1 MVAARGAL
9 AAWRAEGTSNPNPNP
24 NLNPNPNPNPNPNR
38 NPNPNPDPNA
48 NPYPNPCSSPRRTE
62 SRLQLPACYG
72 ASERGV
78 PWVTYPGLFAG
89 GGLDV
94 MTAALLR
101 ALPTPPVKGAILDA
115 CCGSGVIAAAL
126 RARAGAQLDIHL
138 LDADAVALDAARANV
153 PTAARVFLCDGWPD
167 TASAFPKKGKPK
179 KYEWIVSNP
188 PVHHGQPDD
197 F

>member
-9 AAWRAEGTSNPNPNP
+9 AAW
-24 NLNPNPNPNPNPNR
+24 
-38 NPNPNPDPNA
+38 
-48 NPYPNPCSSPRRTE
+48 RTE

-72 ASERGV
+72 APERGV

-126 RARAGAQLDIHL
+126 HARAGAQLDIHL
-138 LDADAVALDAARANV
+138 LAL
-153 PTAARVFLCDGWPD
+153 PLPLHL
-167 TASAFPKKGKPK
+167 PLPL
-179 KYEWIVSNP
+179 P
-188 PVHHGQPDD
+188 LPLPHP
-197 F
+197 